1 MTRAEALQAIKDGA
15 RVINV
20 TQNSGPMSS
29 EYPDSIDVD
38 DPIALDSIGAVGDV
52 FEMYFSNPYG
62 AGTFAWAAA
71 ELGAGHVV
79 RSDNCYLD
87 RAFKLGDDDALVE
100 VYDAD
105 AHADE
110 AIVTRSMLNATDWR
124 REMS

>member
-15 RVINV
+15 RVMNV
-20 TQNSGPMSS
+20 TQNRGPMSS
-29 EYPDSIDVD
+29 EYPDSIDVE
-38 DPIALDSIGAVGDV
+38 DPVALDSIGAAGDV
-52 FEMYFSNPYG
+52 FEMYFANSYS

-79 RSDNCYLD
+79 RSDDCYLD
-87 RAFKLGDDDALVE
+87 RAFKLGDDDALDE

-110 AIVTRSMLNATDWR
+110 AIVTRAMLNATDWR
-124 REMS
+124 RPAS